1 VVIVRDLSDMA
12 QRIKDLC
19 EQQGDSANKIFTKL
33 GVNPNLI
40 QDIKNKGSMP
50 AADTLIKVA
59 KSFGV
64 SVEYLVMGNE
74 PTFTNTGIAAVQGF
88 NFGEAN
94 VGSETISDEQKE
106 LNRIYTILTP
116 RQKHKLMALVYEM
129 EDEKKA

>member
-1 VVIVRDLSDMA
+1 MRDLSDMA